1 MGIDIPNIRFVICYD
16 IPQSIEDLSQQIGR
30 AARDGLYAEGIV
42 YFSFKDIQTLDYF
55 IEVSDVSENVKKD
68 LRQKKDNVV
77 DYCLSKKCR
86 HKILCNYFG
95 EKVENCLTKCDNCKN
110 KIV

>member
-42 YFSFKDIQTLDYF
+42 YFSYKDIGTLDYF
-55 IEVSDVSENVKKD
+55 IESSDVEENIKKD
-68 LRQKKDNVV
+68 LRRKRDNVV
-77 DYCLSKKCR
+77 DFCLSKKCR
-86 HKILCNYFG
+86 HKILCKYFN
-95 EKVENCLTKCDNCKN
+95 EDIDRCLNKCDNCKR
-110 KIV
+110 K